1 MPAMPAM
8 PAEPVERQYLYCFFR
23 GDQPETFSSKGMGER
38 GDPVVT
44 MHYKDLAAVVSTSPE
59 AEYDSSRRNMLN
71 HTKVLEE
78 VMERHS
84 ILPVRFNTISPD
96 RGMLERLLQSRY
108 DELIAELGRMEGKVE
123 MGVKALWYEGIVF
136 QEILAERE
144 DIRQLRDSLQGKS
157 PEKTYYERIRL
168 GEMVEEAVRRK
179 RSLDEDMILTALGS
193 HADQVRANETFG
205 ERMIVNASFLVDRAK
220 EPDLDAAIRVL
231 DAQQT
236 QRVLFR
242 YVGPVPPYNFVNLII
257 HWNN

>member
-1 MPAMPAM
+1 M
-8 PAEPVERQYLYCFFR
+8 
-23 GDQPETFSSKGMGER
+23 
-38 GDPVVT
+38 
-44 MHYKDLAAVVSTSPE
+44 
-59 AEYDSSRRNMLN
+59 
-71 HTKVLEE
+71 
-78 VMERHS
+78 
-84 ILPVRFNTISPD
+84 LPVKFGTVAESENQIHRKLLVQRAAD
-96 RGMLERLLQSRY
+96 LEQLLANM
-108 DELIAELGRMEGKVE
+108 DGKVE

-179 RSLDEDMILTALGS
+179 RSLDEDMILTALGP
-193 HADQVRANETFG
+193 HTDQVRANETFG

-220 EPDLDAAIRVL
+220 EPDLDAAIRIL

>member
-1 MPAMPAM
+1 M
-8 PAEPVERQYLYCFFR
+8 PAETVERQYLYCFFR

-38 GDPVVT
+38 GDPVMT

-96 RGMLERLLQSRY
+96 RAMLERLLVARY
-108 DELIAELGRMEGKVE
+108 DELIGELERMDGKIE

-136 QEILAERE
+136 QEILAERA

-168 GEMVEEAVRRK
+168 GELVEDAVRQK
-179 RSLDEDMILTALGS
+179 RSRDEDMILTTLSPYAVQL
-193 HADQVRANETFG
+193 RANEIFG
-205 ERMIVNASFLVDRAK
+205 ERMIVNASFLVDRAR
-220 EPDLDAAIRVL
+220 EAEMDAAIRAL

-236 QRVLFR
+236 QRVLFL
-242 YVGPVPPYNFVNLII
+242 YVGPVPPYNFVSLVI

>member
-1 MPAMPAM
+1 M

-23 GDQPETFSSKGMGER
+23 GSEPDTFSSKGMGER
-38 GDPVVT
+38 GDPVMT
-44 MHYKDLAAVVSTSPE
+44 MHYKDLGAVVSTSPE

-96 RGMLERLLQSRY
+96 RAMLERLLVARY
-108 DELIAELGRMEGKVE
+108 DELIGELERMNGKIEV
-123 MGVKALWYEGIVF
+123 GVKALWYEGIVF
-136 QEILAERE
+136 QEILAERA

-157 PEKTYYERIRL
+157 PDSTYYERIRL

-179 RSLDEDMILTALGS
+179 RSLDEDMILTRLSPYAV
-193 HADQVRANETFG
+193 QFRANDIFG
-205 ERMIVNASFLVDRAK
+205 ERMIVNAAFLIDRQR
-220 EPDLDAAIRVL
+220 EPEMDAAIRAL

-242 YVGPVPPYNFVNLII
+242 YVGPVPPYNFVNLVI